1 MCTCTELVLT
11 SPLCSWC
18 VCVWLWS
25 VRYKQHGDLLV
36 TTLLHS
42 AASVPIPPPQ
52 GTFNMLIEI
61 WLKGYSCIK
70 YKILSPE
77 GLKRMIPHLFHP
89 HEKSF
94 VYIWYFPL
102 YRISQKG
109 GFMWNVQMCVIS
121 PFTVHD
127 CYSMFCLVKVRR
139 AAKRAENRWSEGHQ
153 RLCYWSLSVAGMTS
167 TPSLFRAFCLV
178 LCLAPGSNG
187 NQKGH
192 GGRSQSSAL
201 MTLAPRQTD
210 SVHPIRRP
218 PDAVS
223 SPYAEPLPSLFG
235 ELPFSRSLWFPSQ
248 ETTKSFSHRHA
259 H

>member
-94 VYIWYFPL
+94 VYIWYFSL

-127 CYSMFCLVKVRR
+127 CYSMFCLVKV
-139 AAKRAENRWSEGHQ
+139 
-153 RLCYWSLSVAGMTS
+153 
-167 TPSLFRAFCLV
+167 
-178 LCLAPGSNG
+178 
-187 NQKGH
+187 
-192 GGRSQSSAL
+192 
-201 MTLAPRQTD
+201 APRCQTGWKSLVWRTPKALLLKSLCGWHD
-210 SVHPIRRP
+210 LHSKSIQG
-218 PDAVS
+218 
-223 SPYAEPLPSLFG
+223 LLFGSLFG
-235 ELPFSRSLWFPSQ
+235 SRL
-248 ETTKSFSHRHA
+248 
-259 H
+259 